1 MTKDSPPIFMVGIE
15 LSVAD
20 GHLRKLFAEFVGC
33 CCCSDCNGGAGAIR
47 TGLFLGC
54 TTVAGRRV
62 RTRELGFVGV
72 TVTDDGG
79 RIG

>member
-1 MTKDSPPIFMVGIE
+1 MTKDIPPIFMVGIE

-20 GHLRKLFAEFVGC
+20 GHLRKLFAEFVG

-62 RTRELGFVGV
+62 RTRELDFVGGV
-72 TVTDDGG
+72 TVTDDAG